1 MAVTKT
7 LTIAIPFNLNNK
19 VQKWQLGMTYN
30 QGSKAADPPTYYE
43 SIFSRIIPATDDEG
57 TVNFIPKAEASW
69 TKAEL
74 TALCPVAHWDNV
86 FASQYDSVITNPPD
100 NPVPD
105 PSYVIPS

>member
-19 VQKWQLGMTYN
+19 VQKWELGMTYS
-30 QGSKAADPPTYYE
+30 QGSKSADPPTYYE
-43 SIFSRIIPATDDEG
+43 SIFSRIIPATDDG

-74 TALCPVAHWDNV
+74 TALCPVAHWDEV
-86 FASQYDSVITNPPD
+86 FAVQYDTVITNPPND
-100 NPVPD
+100 PVPD
-105 PSYVIPS
+105 TDYVIPS